1 MVLIMGIGNW
11 VETITFK
18 SHFCHAIFTW
28 LYIPPLNYLQLKF
41 WNNLVKSK
49 FQKDSYSDFRR
60 AFAPFWIRI
69 YFVFFFVD
77 LLDDVEFYRQRGIG
91 VINASPLALGSG
103 SCHMLFE
110 KITNY
115 ECTNF
120 FLFLTSILL
129 ACHKKSYSICVEF
142 SKYYLIFICLQAAV
156 SALLAVSVL

>member
-49 FQKDSYSDFRR
+49 FQKDSYSDFRM

-69 YFVFFFVD
+69 YFVFSFAD

-103 SCHMLFE
+103 SCHPIWQNHELWMHQNIFV
-110 KITNY
+110 
-115 ECTNF
+115 F
-120 FLFLTSILL
+120 FLILKIGTIKVNSVQE
-129 ACHKKSYSICVEF
+129 AWAKCFAVHVVEF
-142 SKYYLIFICLQAAV
+142 EISQPI
-156 SALLAVSVL
+156 